1 MREILRNF
9 HNLQVSA
16 VIGEPD
22 EFRIRISMRI
32 SEDQPAGMKLCM
44 HDRMRDLNLRRRG
57 DRTDHAAEI
66 FNAELTKI
74 GRKIKNM
81 KKIVAIVTA
90 AVMTMSLA
98 ACSSNTASQ
107 SAAASAAASEPAASE
122 SAEAVKEETA
132 APEKSAE
139 ASAEATAE
147 ASASAEAT
155 ASAAAKN

>member
-1 MREILRNF
+1 
-9 HNLQVSA
+9 
-16 VIGEPD
+16 
-22 EFRIRISMRI
+22 
-32 SEDQPAGMKLCM
+32 M
-44 HDRMRDLNLRRRG
+44 HGLYQTLLMQNDG
-57 DRTDHAAEI
+57 GRTEHAAEI
-66 FNAELTKI
+66 FNADKKT

-98 ACSSNTASQ
+98 ACGSNTASK
-107 SAAASAAASEPAASE
+107 SAASAAASAPAASE
-122 SAEAVKEETA
+122 SAEATEEAVKEETA
-132 APEKSAE
+132 APKESAE